1 MKYRT
6 LYSMV
11 GYFRSTL
18 PNLLTILR
26 VLAIP
31 AIVCSF
37 YIQNDSSNYIAFIIF
52 IFACITDFF
61 DGYLARIW
69 QTQSKFGRL
78 FDPIADK
85 LIVSAT
91 LIMLVYI
98 GKVTKLT
105 IIPVVIIICREI
117 LISGLREFLISM
129 NFKIPVIKLGKV
141 KTFIQM
147 AAIAM
152 LMLDYSIILYVADII
167 LYIAA
172 GLTVYSAYLYIC
184 VALRQIYS
192 QE

>member
-1 MKYRT
+1 MG
-6 LYSMV
+6 
-11 GYFRSTL
+11 GYFRRTL
-18 PNLLTILR
+18 PNLLTVLR

-37 YIQNDSSNYIAFIIF
+37 FLQSNGSNYIAFVIF

-98 GKVTKLT
+98 GKITKLT

-129 NFKIPVIKLGKV
+129 DVRIPVIKLGKI

-147 AAIAM
+147 AAIGM
-152 LMLDYSIILYVADII
+152 LILDYCFMYIADII

-172 GLTVYSAYLYIC
+172 ILTVYSAYLYIC
-184 VALRQIYS
+184 VALKHIYS

>member
-1 MKYRT
+1 M
-6 LYSMV
+6 LA
-11 GYFRSTL
+11 YFRRTL
-18 PNLLTILR
+18 PNILTILR

-37 YIQNDSSNYIAFIIF
+37 CIQSNSSNYIAFIIF

-69 QTQSKFGRL
+69 QTQSKFGKL

-85 LIVSAT
+85 LIVAAT

-98 GKVTKLT
+98 GKITKLT

-117 LISGLREFLISM
+117 LISGLREFLISI
-129 NFKIPVIKLGKV
+129 NVRIPVIKLGKV

-152 LMLDYSIILYVADII
+152 LMLDYSLVLYIADIILYVA
-167 LYIAA
+167 AM
-172 GLTVYSAYLYIC
+172 LTVYSAYLYIC
-184 VALRQIYS
+184 VALKHIYS
-192 QE
+192 QK